1 MDATFR
7 FTKVFYKLL
16 DAAQSNRYLILYGG
30 SSSSKSISILQYLT
44 LYAFKHKNKRITIS
58 SESLPVIKKT
68 VFADWKQLVM
78 GELFDY
84 SNFNKTEMQYTF
96 PTGTVFNFIPAD
108 DEARWHGLRQD
119 IVYFDELYYI
129 KKAIYNQADIRTKGK
144 VISSFNPVSP
154 FYIQDSFHEDNTE
167 VIHSTYKDNQYL
179 DDAIVTALE
188 KRIATDKNFA
198 DVYIRGLFGS
208 LEGLIFKEVTNWNI
222 VKEFPEDF
230 KWKVYGMDFGFSID
244 PTTLIEIGY
253 VNGEIYVRQ
262 LIWGTGL
269 TNPDIYQLTR
279 DINEVIVADSAEA
292 KSIQELSNLGLQIY
306 PAIKGPD
313 SIRFGIN
320 LVMQY
325 KVNVHYES
333 IDLIK
338 EFRNYK
344 WQVTRQGEQTGK
356 PVDNWNHG
364 IDALRYGLSFQLS
377 GYGSS
382 VSSPVLI

>member
-1 MDATFR
+1 M
-7 FTKVFYKLL
+7 TKT
-16 DAAQSNRYLILYGG
+16 
-30 SSSSKSISILQYLT
+30 ISILQWLT
-44 LYAFKHKNKRITIS
+44 VYALSNSNKRITLTA
-58 SESLPVIKKT
+58 ESLPVIKKT
-68 VFADWKQLVM
+68 LFADWKSIVM
-78 GELFDY
+78 KDIFYIGT
-84 SNFNKTEMQYTF
+84 FNKSEMVYTF
-96 PTGTVFNFIPAD
+96 PNGTVFNFVPAD
-108 DEARWHGLRQD
+108 EPNRFHGMRQD
-119 IVYFDELYYI
+119 IFFADELYNI
-129 KKAIYNQADIRTKGK
+129 NKEIYLQADVRTNEY
-144 VISSFNPVSP
+144 VISSFNPTSI
-154 FYIQDSFHEDNTE
+154 FWIADHFMDENTY
-167 VIHSTYKDNQYL
+167 VDHSTYHDNPFVSES
-179 DDAIVTALE
+179 IVEALE
-188 KRIATDKNFA
+188 KRIKTDDNFYRTY
-198 DVYIRGLFGS
+198 VLGEWGS
-208 LEGLIFKEVTNWNI
+208 NEGLIFKESSNWNI

>member
-1 MDATFR
+1 MESTFK
-7 FTKVFYKLL
+7 FTNVFYNLVNS
-16 DAAQSNRYLILYGG
+16 AQDNRYLILYGG

-44 LYAFKHKNKRITIS
+44 LYAFKYKNKRITIS

-78 GELFDY
+78 GNLFDY
-84 SNFNKTEMQYTF
+84 SNFNKTEMTYRF

-129 KKAIYNQADIRTKGK
+129 KKSIYDQADIRTKNK

-154 FYIQDSFHEDNTE
+154 FYIQDNFNDDNTK

-179 DDAIVTALE
+179 DDAIIKALE
-188 KRIATDKNFA
+188 KRIKKDKNFA

-208 LEGLIFKEVTNWNI
+208 LEGLIFKEETNWNI
-222 VKEFPEDF
+222 IKEFPEDF

-253 VNGEIYVRQ
+253 VNGEIYAQ
-262 LIWGTGL
+262 ELIWETGL
-269 TNPDIYQLTR
+269 TNPDIYDKIT
-279 DINEVIVADSAEA
+279 DISDVIIADSAEA
-292 KSIQELSNLGLQIY
+292 KSIQELNDLGSFVE

-313 SIRFGIN
+313 SIRFGLNTLKQFKI
-320 LVMQY
+320 
-325 KVNVHYES
+325 NVHYES
-333 IDLIK
+333 INLIK
-338 EFRNYK
+338 ELRNYK
-344 WQVTRQGEQTGK
+344 WHVTKQGEQTGK
-356 PVDNWNHG
+356 PIDNWNHG
-364 IDALRYGLSFQLS
+364 IDALRYGITWQLTEATT
-377 GYGSS
+377 GEYF
-382 VSSPVLI
+382 VN